1 MISSRE
7 KMRLSDSFPRSNL
20 YVRNAVG
27 TPIRSI
33 YLVNDTVREVMQ
45 QTDYKR
51 IRLISAGVKLLGR
64 SELGNTRRQR
74 KQATDETGTPGE
86 EKVEFRVLHEGL
98 LALLQY
104 IDQDA
109 VLVGGARELRVLLE
123 AYYPLSSAFEEPFRK
138 RIESCRMSTSCF
150 RSSSLC

>member
-1 MISSRE
+1 
-7 KMRLSDSFPRSNL
+7 
-20 YVRNAVG
+20 
-27 TPIRSI
+27 
-33 YLVNDTVREVMQ
+33 MQ

-74 KQATDETGTPGE
+74 KQVTDETGTPGE
-86 EKVEFRVLHEGL
+86 EKAEFRVLHEGL

-123 AYYPLSSAFEEPFRK
+123 AYYPLSSEFEEPFRK
-138 RIESCRMSTSCF
+138 RIESCRMS
-150 RSSSLC
+150 SSSFCSLRFC